1 MADTVFGRRFFD
13 TVYKGD
19 GSGDV
24 IEAADTL
31 EVIKANSDGTRSVQN
46 ITVASVSADGKE
58 VFWEYDAAN
67 LYLRPEDV
75 VGVGPDHT
83 WECPE
88 AGNYAI
94 TAVDTLTAEITAFT
108 VNGVETAG
116 AWPITAAGATA
127 LQQAINDALVGN
139 GACTVVWVDAATDY
153 FRVYV
158 MGTTATVT
166 VDGNALPV
174 LP

>member
-1 MADTVFGRRFFD
+1 MADTKFGRRFFD

-88 AGNYAI
+88 PDNISI
-94 TAVDTLTAEITAFT
+94 TAVDSLTVTITSFEI
-108 VNGVETAG
+108 NGVETTG
-116 AWPITAAGATA
+116 SWPITSDGAVDLQAALNAA
-127 LQQAINDALVGN
+127 LAGN
-139 GACTVVWVDAATDY
+139 GAATVVYVDAATDY

-158 MGTTATVT
+158 NNTTATIEVGG
-166 VDGNALPV
+166 VALA
-174 LP
+174 